1 MARSTGELSPALA
14 GFLAAMAVALGQAGE
29 AMRVRVNAGPP
40 AETEV
45 VRRDWAVVLY
55 SGDCPEHPGILCAM
69 QVISPCTLEETDRVA
84 AAVNHSVPGFVPHRC
99 AVLDP
104 ADFLGG

>member
-1 MARSTGELSPALA
+1 MATVWGAGTSVREAGSVPGPQGGTAAAVSPATP
-14 GFLAAMAVALGQAGE
+14 E
-29 AMRVRVNAGPP
+29 P
-40 AETEV
+40 
-45 VRRDWAVVLY
+45 RRDWAVVLY

-84 AAVNHSVPGFVPHRC
+84 AAVDHSVPGFVPHRC